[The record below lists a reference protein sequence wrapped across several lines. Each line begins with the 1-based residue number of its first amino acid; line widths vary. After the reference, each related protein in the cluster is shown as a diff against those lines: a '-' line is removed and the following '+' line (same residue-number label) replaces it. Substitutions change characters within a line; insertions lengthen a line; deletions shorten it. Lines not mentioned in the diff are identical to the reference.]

1 MVKRTKSEKD
11 AAARR
16 KARRD
21 RLTKPSISRA
31 VAEKFGVIADEAT
44 EDTIN
49 EAIEELKAY
58 RGPDRA
64 YRQANEYYYGAL
76 AKVYKIWI
84 QSLSWPAPVR
94 QRFYLGLNEPEAA
107 NGDEPARRT
116 SRGTDLHI
124 LLRYMISYSGD
135 ARAEQ
140 RLRTRDAG
148 ALRQASR
155 LELTP
160 DAFVHRSASGIAG
173 LDALYRADISARREE
188 EGLKAIKPITP
199 RAVSL
204 KGISGVIAKAE
215 DSVAEKAPKF
225 LLRSLSGWRW
235 RWSKV
240 LRRKL
245 QSARFHGREVILRVY
260 VDDRGKTLTI
270 RDCHQITGTTF
281 KDEAWSGIMEGVGA
295 RLVEKGLKRPKK
307 VDATKTS

>member
-155 LELTP
+155 LAITP
-160 DAFVHRSASGIAG
+160 DAFVHRSASGVAG

-188 EGLKAIKPITP
+188 EGLKPIKPVTP
-199 RAVSL
+199 RAVARN
-204 KGISGVIAKAE
+204 GVSGAIEKTGERV
-215 DSVAEKAPKF
+215 VEKAPEL

-235 RWSKV
+235 RWSKA
-240 LRRKL
+240 LSRKL
-245 QSARFHGREVILRVY
+245 KSAKFHGREVILRVY
-260 VDDRGKTLTI
+260 VDDQGKTLTI
-270 RDCHQITGTTF
+270 RDSYQITDATIA
-281 KDEAWSGIMEGVGA
+281 DEAWLKAMEGIGA
-295 RLVEKGLKRPKK
+295 RLIEKGRRRP
-307 VDATKTS
+307 TI

>member
-11 AAARR
+11 EAARR

-31 VAEKFGVIADEAT
+31 VAEKFGVIANEAT
-44 EDTIN
+44 EDAIN

-76 AKVYKIWI
+76 AKVYQIWI
-84 QSLSWPAPVR
+84 RSLTWPAPVR

-148 ALRQASR
+148 ALRQALR
-155 LELTP
+155 LAITP
-160 DAFVHRSASGIAG
+160 DAFVHRSASGVAG

-188 EGLKAIKPITP
+188 EGLKPIKQVTP
-199 RAVSL
+199 RAASGKSV
-204 KGISGVIAKAE
+204 SGVTAIAE
-215 DSVAEKAPKF
+215 GSIVEKARELVP
-225 LLRSLSGWRW
+225 RSLGGWKW
-235 RWSKV
+235 RWSTA
-240 LRRKL
+240 LRRKV

-260 VDDRGKTLTI
+260 VDDQGKTLTI
-270 RDCHQITGTTF
+270 RDSYQITDATIA
-281 KDEAWSGIMEGVGA
+281 DEAWLKAMEGIGA
-295 RLVEKGLKRPKK
+295 RLIEKGRRRPKI
-307 VDATKTS
+307 